1 MSDPLLVFNG
11 INGQTGDYLSLT
23 LAQTS
28 ALARGQAELPDVQK
42 ALKRRAQ
49 ELKAGA
55 PRGPKAGVN
64 AKNLAQAGWG
74 VIFAAQDAARVAALK
89 DALQPVLDLRRSQ
102 AGDFYREFDGRP
114 GEDGHGDW
122 YLPGD
127 DKAAFL
133 RRHGMGSVEA
143 ANPDKVPYYLLI
155 VADPETIPYRFQY
168 QLDVVYA
175 VGRLHF
181 DALHDRD
188 DPLER
193 YARYAQTVVEA
204 ETGKL
209 IRPKRAAFFGVQ
221 NLDDVPTTLSRTQ
234 LVELLAQALARNP
247 AGWAVDLAPPAAAD
261 KARLGRLLGD
271 DAPALL
277 FTASHGM
284 VFPKDDPRQVPHQGA
299 LLCGDWPG
307 PQIWR
312 GKGAIPHDHYLAA
325 DDIGED
331 AQVAGLIAFHFAC
344 FGAGTPKL
352 DDFPHLQA
360 TDPQTIAARA
370 FVARLP
376 QRLLGH
382 PKGGALA
389 VIGHVERTWGY
400 AYSDEWQGTDRQ
412 VGTFESTLLELM
424 QGCPVGM
431 AMEFFNDRYAALA
444 ADLTEKQELVR
455 YRVQITDE
463 AMAGLWTAHN
473 DARAYVVL
481 GDPAVR
487 VVPAYAGMAQPAMQ
501 RTTRS
506 G

>member
-1 MSDPLLVFNG
+1 
-11 INGQTGDYLSLT
+11 
-23 LAQTS
+23 
-28 ALARGQAELPDVQK
+28 
-42 ALKRRAQ
+42 
-49 ELKAGA
+49 
-55 PRGPKAGVN
+55 
-64 AKNLAQAGWG
+64 
-74 VIFAAQDAARVAALK
+74 
-89 DALQPVLDLRRSQ
+89 
-102 AGDFYREFDGRP
+102 
-114 GEDGHGDW
+114 
-122 YLPGD
+122 
-127 DKAAFL
+127 
-133 RRHGMGSVEA
+133 
-143 ANPDKVPYYLLI
+143 
-155 VADPETIPYRFQY
+155 
-168 QLDVVYA
+168 
-175 VGRLHF
+175 
-181 DALHDRD
+181 
-188 DPLER
+188 
-193 YARYAQTVVEA
+193 
-204 ETGKL
+204 
-209 IRPKRAAFFGVQ
+209 VQ

-234 LVELLAQALARNP
+234 LVEPLVQALARNP
-247 AGWAVDLAPPAAAD
+247 AGWTVDLTPPAAAD

-284 VFPKDDPRQVPHQGA
+284 FFPKDDARQVPHQGA

-312 GKGAIPHDHYLAA
+312 GKGAIPADHYLAA
-325 DDIGED
+325 DDVGDD
-331 AQVAGLIAFHFAC
+331 AQMAGLIAFHFAC

-360 TDPQTIAARA
+360 TDPQTITERA
-370 FVARLP
+370 FVAHLP

-400 AYSDEWQGTDRQ
+400 SYADEWQGTDKQ
-412 VGTFESTLLELM
+412 VGTFESMLRELM

-455 YRVQITDE
+455 YRLQITDE
-463 AMAGLWTAHN
+463 AMAGLWTANN

-487 VVPAYAGMAQPAMQ
+487 AVPAYAAMAQPAEQ